1 MAVHVYI
8 LKLSNGKYYTGMSA
22 NLPRRMK
29 QHQSGQS
36 KSTKHARPVRLEWT
50 YRCMFRK
57 LARQLEVRIKHTGAK
72 KFIEQQ
78 KSNRAVLQV
87 VKS

>member
-8 LKLSNGKYYTGMSA
+8 LKLSNGKYYTGISK
-22 NLPRRMK
+22 NLPKRLK
-29 QHQSGQS
+29 QHQSGYS
-36 KSTKHARPVRLEWT
+36 KSTKHARPVTLVWN
-50 YRCMFRK
+50 YRCMFCK

-72 KFIEQQ
+72 KFLDQQ
-78 KSNRAVLQV
+78 KGSKAILEL